1 MYFHALKQSAE
12 QDNATPLE
20 SHSVGFEIQMRT
32 EELVALFQVHLL
44 YFCYGKVKKV
54 KTLRI
59 YLPKQCPFGPIPQ
72 STWRRRKNPDFLWAG
87 NRWRRGQR
95 DLGLGSAL
103 TMLTTLVQKSFCQKT
118 IHGPRRL
125 GSQTHLQMRAQLHTH
140 RYRYNCR
147 DLLCLYGSIAH
158 TYPCIYSQVRERRSL
173 YLNALKFAA
182 TTEPPTTT
190 TAAVSRNWD
199 IHKILPGNDLQ
210 SMRILNALH
219 SCRS

>member
-1 MYFHALKQSAE
+1 MKKRPTRSRSRICPNNV
-12 QDNATPLE
+12 DNA
-20 SHSVGFEIQMRT
+20 RT
-32 EELVALFQVHLL
+32 KIF
-44 YFCYGKVKKV
+44 
-54 KTLRI
+54 
-59 YLPKQCPFGPIPQ
+59 LPKD
-72 STWRRRKNPDFLWAG
+72 NPWPTQARLTDTFADAG
-87 NRWRRGQR
+87 
-95 DLGLGSAL
+95 
-103 TMLTTLVQKSFCQKT
+103 TV
-118 IHGPRRL
+118 
-125 GSQTHLQMRAQLHTH
+125 THTNTH

-190 TAAVSRNWD
+190 TTTTVAVSRNWD

>member
-125 GSQTHLQMRAQLHTH
+125 GSQTQMQMRAQLHTQTH
-140 RYRYNCR
+140 T
-147 DLLCLYGSIAH
+147 DTDTIAEIFCAYMAALPTH
-158 TYPCIYSQVRERRSL
+158 THVYTARWESGDRFTWTLSNSPQQQNLQQQQQQQQCQEIGIYTRS
-173 YLNALKFAA
+173 YLG
-182 TTEPPTTT
+182 TTCNRCE
-190 TAAVSRNWD
+190 S
-199 IHKILPGNDLQ
+199 
-210 SMRILNALH
+210 
-219 SCRS
+219 